1 MLLLYRQEK
10 KIALP
15 KRTLI
20 WGVYKD
26 NSGFASKAVYKYRN
40 IVVRVFQ
47 SGHRATSR
55 ALLLTHYAANPQR
68 YIAWAGVQKLP
79 RTSAQHLT
87 RSAQDNMSTLETI
100 SEKPSVD
107 VTFTE
112 QSLHVQLTLHTAGT
126 VWLDCVEPQ
135 SAAHGRVNVGT
146 SLVAVQRRTD
156 GETIWPAGLGYLL

>member
-1 MLLLYRQEK
+1 
-10 KIALP
+10 
-15 KRTLI
+15 
-20 WGVYKD
+20 
-26 NSGFASKAVYKYRN
+26 
-40 IVVRVFQ
+40 
-47 SGHRATSR
+47 
-55 ALLLTHYAANPQR
+55 
-68 YIAWAGVQKLP
+68 
-79 RTSAQHLT
+79 
-87 RSAQDNMSTLETI
+87 MSTLETI